1 MPISPIVRLPYMTT
15 LAQRIE
21 EAFCRRGGRV
31 ERRAGGA
38 GQAKG
43 WREVTGLKISDVRG
57 ALTRIKE
64 AFENEQRYYQAL
76 RAAGI
81 GIADVA
87 ERLQSGEVNPEGASL
102 ELLEVAK
109 GILVA
114 MRVSIPEDGGD
125 ET

>member
-1 MPISPIVRLPYMTT
+1 MTD
-15 LAQRIE
+15 
-21 EAFCRRGGRV
+21 
-31 ERRAGGA
+31 
-38 GQAKG
+38 
-43 WREVTGLKISDVRG
+43 LKTSDVRG

-76 RAAGI
+76 RAAGV

-87 ERLQSGEVNPEGASL
+87 ERLQSGEVNPEDASL

-125 ET
+125 EA